1 MKGGGKREVLTSP
14 VLQTT
19 ADCLNSS
26 SFRMFFLKLICFLLQ
41 RQHLQQEHVGRG
53 DNRRAHNSSKEA
65 ITVAVVLSKVYV
77 SKSDLQV
84 YVRQHPFT
92 IV

>member
-1 MKGGGKREVLTSP
+1 M
-14 VLQTT
+14 
-19 ADCLNSS
+19 
-26 SFRMFFLKLICFLLQ
+26 
-41 RQHLQQEHVGRG
+41 GRG
-53 DNRRAHNSSKEA
+53 DNRRAHSSSKEA
-65 ITVAVVLSKVYV
+65 MTVAVVLSKVHL